1 MQFASISHGGV
12 ISSRQTQSL
21 KTAKHHLTFHL
32 TEIIRLPLP
41 NTPHFLPDLPMWAE
55 PLRHHAL
62 HLGISRR
69 LLASILRHLPP
80 DLAAAMRAA
89 CAALHVLAAHAE
101 RRAASRLAMTVWG
114 EEGRAG
120 GEAGCVEPWE
130 IESGG
135 FEEEV
140 RPSWI
145 MQERI
150 YTIP

>member
-1 MQFASISHGGV
+1 MQHLASPNFASH
-12 ISSRQTQSL
+12 RL
-21 KTAKHHLTFHL
+21 L
-32 TEIIRLPLP
+32 RLPLLQD
-41 NTPHFLPDLPMWAE
+41 PHSVRDLPVWAE
-55 PLRHHAL
+55 PLRHHAQ

-130 IESGG
+130 IECGG

-140 RPSWI
+140 RPGWSKH
-145 MQERI
+145 ECGFLVLGVDHSSDFA
-150 YTIP
+150 